1 MYIDIVPNRNSAPAV
16 LLREGW
22 REGGKVCKRT
32 LANLTAWPARKVE
45 LLRRLLRDEPLLAP
59 EEAFVIERSLPHGH
73 VEAVLAM
80 IRHLG
85 LDTLIGAK
93 HSRER
98 DRVLAMLVERLIDP
112 CSKLATTRAW
122 HSTTLAETLG
132 VEEADEEDLY
142 AAMDWLLQ
150 RQGRIE
156 RKLAARHLGNGAQV
170 LYDVSSSYYEGRTCP
185 LARFGHSRDDTR
197 GLPIIVYGVLTDAA
211 GRPVAV
217 QVYPGNTADPST
229 VPDQLETLK
238 GHFDLQRV
246 VLVGDRGMLT
256 QTQIDTL
263 REYPGIGWISALRSE
278 KVRALAQEG
287 TLQLSLFDVKNLA
300 EIHSPAFADER
311 LVACFN
317 PLLAEERRRKR
328 EELLAVTETALGKIQ
343 QEVQRRTKTPL
354 TAAQIAQKVGKAIAR
369 HKMGKHFEL
378 GIGDGRFT
386 FSRRAEHMAQEAQLD
401 GLYVIRTSEPQ
412 ERLSAEQAVRSYK
425 GLAQVERA
433 FRTLKGLDLRIR
445 PIHHRN
451 ETRVRAH
458 IFLCLLAYY
467 VEWHLR
473 RAWASL
479 LFDDE
484 ALPVDRHQRDPVA
497 PAQPS
502 EEARRKNNDRL
513 NAEGLAVHSF
523 RTLMAELAT
532 RCRHQC
538 RLKSATDTP
547 LIRQETQPTPL
558 QSRALELIRL
568 LPVAGS

>member
-1 MYIDIVPNRNSAPAV
+1 MYIDIVPNRNSPPAV
-16 LLREGW
+16 LLRQGW

-32 LANLTAWPARKVE
+32 LANLTDWPACKVE
-45 LLRRLLRDEPLLAP
+45 RLRRLLRDEPLLAP
-59 EEAFVIERSLPHGH
+59 EEAFAIERSLPHGH
-73 VEAVLAM
+73 VEAMLAM
-80 IRHLG
+80 IRQLG
-85 LDTLIGAK
+85 LDTLIAAK
-93 HSRER
+93 PCRER
-98 DRVLAMLVERLIDP
+98 DLVLAMIVERLIDP

-122 HSTTLAETLG
+122 HTTTLAETLG
-132 VEEADEEDLY
+132 VEEADEDELY
-142 AAMDWLLQ
+142 AAMDWLLA

-156 RKLAARHLGNGAQV
+156 RKLAARHLRDGAQV
-170 LYDVSSSYYEGRTCP
+170 LYDVSSSYYEGHTCP
-185 LARFGHSRDDTR
+185 LARFGHSRDDKR
-197 GLPIIVYGVLTDAA
+197 GLPIIVYGALTDAE
-211 GRPVAV
+211 GRPVAI

-229 VPDQLETLK
+229 VPDQVETLK
-238 GHFDLQRV
+238 GRFGLERV
-246 VLVGDRGMLT
+246 ILVGDRGMLT

-278 KVRALAQEG
+278 KVRALAEEG
-287 TLQLSLFDVKNLA
+287 TLQLSLFDVRNLA

-317 PLLAEERRRKR
+317 PLLA
-328 EELLAVTETALGKIQ
+328 ATETALEKIR

-354 TAAQIAQKVGKAIAR
+354 TAAQIGQKVGKAITR
-369 HKMGKHFEL
+369 HKMSKHFEL
-378 GIGDGRFT
+378 EIGDGRFA
-386 FSRRAEHMAQEAQLD
+386 FSRRAEQIAQEAQLD
-401 GLYVIRTSEPQ
+401 GLYIIRTSEPK
-412 ERLSAEQAVRSYK
+412 ERLSAEQTVRSYK
-425 GLAQVERA
+425 GLSQVERA

-484 ALPVDRHQRDPVA
+484 ELPEARQLRDPVA

-502 EEARRKNNDRL
+502 EQVRRKKSERL
-513 NAEGLAVHSF
+513 NADGLPIHSF
-523 RTLMAELAT
+523 HTLMKELAT

-538 RLKSATDTP
+538 RLKTVPNSP

-558 QSRALELIRL
+558 QSRALELIHL
-568 LPVAGS
+568 LPVTGS

>member
-1 MYIDIVPNRNSAPAV
+1 
-16 LLREGW
+16 
-22 REGGKVCKRT
+22 
-32 LANLTAWPARKVE
+32 
-45 LLRRLLRDEPLLAP
+45 
-59 EEAFVIERSLPHGH
+59 
-73 VEAVLAM
+73 
-80 IRHLG
+80 
-85 LDTLIGAK
+85 
-93 HSRER
+93 
-98 DRVLAMLVERLIDP
+98 
-112 CSKLATTRAW
+112 
-122 HSTTLAETLG
+122 
-132 VEEADEEDLY
+132 
-142 AAMDWLLQ
+142 
-150 RQGRIE
+150 
-156 RKLAARHLGNGAQV
+156 
-170 LYDVSSSYYEGRTCP
+170 
-185 LARFGHSRDDTR
+185 
-197 GLPIIVYGVLTDAA
+197 
-211 GRPVAV
+211 
-217 QVYPGNTADPST
+217 
-229 VPDQLETLK
+229 
-238 GHFDLQRV
+238 
-246 VLVGDRGMLT
+246 VGDRGMLT